1 MDWYHYVLI
10 ALGIIILFGFL
21 PLIIVARYVFNQIF
35 LRKNTEKDYVDFEE
49 FKPHLKP
56 YETLIRNNFKYLRSL
71 DKIEHEIVSDDGLK
85 LKGFYVNNNSD
96 TTVIFVHGYQSTPF
110 NSFSGAAKALHK
122 KGYNL
127 FFVYQRAHGKSEG
140 QYVTFGIKERK
151 DILKW
156 THKINEVYS
165 PKNIII
171 YGISMG
177 CATSSMALSLNMP
190 SNVKCAVLD
199 CGFNKPHKEIVH
211 ESKNMGKKGGEIII
225 YFVNIYCKLIAG
237 FSLFETSA
245 SKSLSKVTIP
255 CLFIHSE
262 GDKMVLPINTI
273 ENYNACASKH
283 KKMIMY
289 PKVGHGL
296 TYLDGHPDI
305 ENQMLKF
312 VDNAINESW

>member
-10 ALGIIILFGFL
+10 VVAIILVFGII
-21 PLIIVARYVFNQIF
+21 PLTIVGYFVFKQIF
-35 LRKNTEKDYVDFEE
+35 PRKNTEKDYVDFDEM
-49 FKPHLKP
+49 KPHLKP
-56 YETLIRNNFKYLRSL
+56 YETLIRSNFEYLRNL
-71 DKIEHEIVSDDGLK
+71 DSVEHEIISDDGLK

-110 NSFSGAAKALHK
+110 NSFSGAAKALHQ

-127 FFVYQRAHGKSEG
+127 FFVYQRCHGKSEG
-140 QYVTFGIKERK
+140 EYVTFGIKERK
-151 DILKW
+151 DIVKW
-156 THKINEVYS
+156 THKINELYS

-177 CATSSMALSLNMP
+177 CATSSMALALNIP

-199 CGFNKPHKEIVH
+199 CGFNKPHEEIVH

-245 SKSLSKVTIP
+245 AKSLSHVNIP

-262 GDKMVLPINTI
+262 GDKMVLPKNCV
-273 ENYNACASKH
+273 ENYNACASNNKEI
-283 KKMIMY
+283 IMY
-289 PKVGHGL
+289 PNVGHGL
-296 TYLDGHPDI
+296 TYLDGYPSVENKVVTFI
-305 ENQMLKF
+305 ENALK
-312 VDNAINESW
+312 